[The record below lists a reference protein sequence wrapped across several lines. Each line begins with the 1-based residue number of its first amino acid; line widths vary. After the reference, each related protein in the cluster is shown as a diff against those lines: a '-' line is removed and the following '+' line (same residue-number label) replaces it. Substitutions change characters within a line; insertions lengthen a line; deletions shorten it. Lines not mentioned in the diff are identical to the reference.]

1 MKIKTVVITVIA
13 VVLASIIG
21 LRVLNNDKT
30 TEQPGMSTS
39 QQSAINVSVVKP
51 SLMEFENIVTFVGTV
66 EPQEKAMIASKVTN
80 NVTVLEVY
88 VDVGSEVKKGQP
100 LAKLDDSLV
109 NRQIEE
115 AKATVAAAGAAISQ
129 AKSQLQTTEKD
140 YIRYKN
146 LYEEQVISRQQLDQI
161 EGQYEVEKAKLEQAQ
176 RQLDQAQAQLRQ
188 LQIMRE
194 YHSIVSPVDGVIAE
208 RHIDPGDTV
217 SVGTACFTISRQET
231 VKIIGTVTENDY
243 PRIKLGQ
250 VAHVKVD
257 AFPNMT
263 FEAEVVRISP
273 VLDSVTRTG
282 EVEVWLSSEGM
293 LKPGMFARAEVV
305 VGKHEGLSL
314 PREAVKQLPGTGEWY
329 CFVVTPDKKAKQVF
343 VKRGIESG
351 SLVEI
356 IEGLEAEDDVI
367 SPVVRAIGD
376 GVSVE
381 VVDQ

>member
-1 MKIKTVVITVIA
+1 MKIKTVVIAVIA
-13 VVLASIIG
+13 VALASVIG

-30 TEQPGMSTS
+30 TEQPGVSTP

-51 SLMEFENIVTFVGTV
+51 NLMEFEDIITFVGTV
-66 EPQEKAMIASKVTN
+66 EPQEKAMITSKVTN

-115 AKATVAAAGAAISQ
+115 AKAAAAARAAISQ

-140 YIRYKN
+140 YMRYKN

-217 SVGTACFTISRQET
+217 SVGSTCFTVSRQET

-273 VLDSVTRTG
+273 ILDSVTRSG
-282 EVEVWLSSEGM
+282 EVEVWLSSEGI
-293 LKPGMFARAEVV
+293 LKPGMFARTEVI

-343 VKRGIESG
+343 VRRGIESG
-351 SLVEI
+351 NLVEI
-356 IEGLEAEDDVI
+356 IEGLKGEDNVI

-381 VVDQ
+381 VVGQ